1 MMLDWE
7 LETVVPGHGAVCDK
21 DGIRKMKNYLLYLD
35 REARK
40 RYDADMGIEE
50 AALDISM
57 SDFDGWFDAERI
69 VINLQTLYG
78 EYAGVRPSF
87 DRIKL
92 FGMMA
97 RFAKAR

>member
-1 MMLDWE
+1 
-7 LETVVPGHGAVCDK
+7 
-21 DGIRKMKNYLLYLD
+21 MKEYLLYID
-35 REARK
+35 AEARK
-40 RYDADMGIEE
+40 RYDAGMGVEE

-57 SDFDGWFDAERI
+57 ADFDGWFDAERI

-78 EYAGVRPSF
+78 EYAGERPSF

-97 RFAKAR
+97 RYARSR

>member
-1 MMLDWE
+1 ME
-7 LETVVPGHGAVCDK
+7 
-21 DGIRKMKNYLLYLD
+21 
-35 REARK
+35 
-40 RYDADMGIEE
+40 IEE

-57 SDFDGWFDAERI
+57 ADFDGWFDAERI

-78 EYAGVRPSF
+78 EFAGDRPNF

-97 RFAKAR
+97 RYAKAR